1 MNKKQ
6 GFIELCMRYYHLM
19 LTAVAILVALGGY
32 ALLVMPKQEFPE
44 TTIRQGLIVAVYP
57 GATPEEVEEQV
68 AKPLEEFVFTYP
80 EVKKHKTTSTS
91 SDDMLIMQVELND
104 DVHNKDEVWSKIKHG
119 LGTLKPRLPLGVLA
133 LQAMD
138 DFGDTSALLIA
149 IESEDKTYRE
159 LENYLTDLEGW
170 LRAIESASN
179 LRRYELQKEQI
190 SIYLDD
196 DRIVA
201 YGLNVNQLRLKLFA
215 EGLTTGGAHI
225 ESDLVLSI
233 IIVVAVMLL
242 LFSLRSAI
250 VAAISIPVA
259 IAITLAI
266 MFFTG
271 IPLNTVTL
279 AALIVV
285 LGMIVDNSI
294 IVIDAYQEYLD
305 KGYSRWHATIKSAKD
320 YFAPILLATA
330 CICIIFFPPFVGYER
345 Y

>member
-1 MNKKQ
+1 
-6 GFIELCMRYYHLM
+6 
-19 LTAVAILVALGGY
+19 
-32 ALLVMPKQEFPE
+32 
-44 TTIRQGLIVAVYP
+44 
-57 GATPEEVEEQV
+57 
-68 AKPLEEFVFTYP
+68 
-80 EVKKHKTTSTS
+80 
-91 SDDMLIMQVELND
+91 MQVELND

-170 LRAIESASN
+170 LRAIESGSN